1 MNLLKSKTLPS
12 ENQAGDKNLE
22 MKLKP
27 WERDYIASL
36 NNRLRGG
43 SHSVTAG
50 DSASIQ
56 KMQETM
62 QELERNQTSKQKL
75 SKYAA
80 S

>member
-1 MNLLKSKTLPS
+1 
-12 ENQAGDKNLE
+12 

-27 WERDYIASL
+27 WERDYIMSI

-50 DSASIQ
+50 DSASVQ

-62 QELERNQTSKQKL
+62 QELEKNQTSKQRL
-75 SKYAA
+75 YKYAA
-80 S
+80 SQTRSS